1 MAVRVARA
9 PQQFSR
15 HAAEQLDEKNSKC
28 RVVTPHILTYFSQLL
43 RVTEKKRRSEKTDS
57 IEDRS
62 DVYIKMSLSYI
73 PVKTS
78 VIWLQH
84 CMLANFT
91 KHLACDGRW
100 TICFMIERSR
110 WQLRRAFKPCSDKY
124 AHRAPKQAQFY
135 SWKRLWATAVL
146 IDCSATSKVDAMM
159 NEKKIRLG
167 CSAASKSPN
176 GANPPLQNIPRQFC
190 GNFHG
195 FDYTLEW
202 TEYATS

>member
-1 MAVRVARA
+1 LRIVQLANNERHLHFQGNNSNAMAVRVARA

-78 VIWLQH
+78 VI
-84 CMLANFT
+84 
-91 KHLACDGRW
+91 
-100 TICFMIERSR
+100 
-110 WQLRRAFKPCSDKY
+110 
-124 AHRAPKQAQFY
+124 
-135 SWKRLWATAVL
+135 
-146 IDCSATSKVDAMM
+146 
-159 NEKKIRLG
+159 
-167 CSAASKSPN
+167 
-176 GANPPLQNIPRQFC
+176 
-190 GNFHG
+190 
-195 FDYTLEW
+195 
-202 TEYATS
+202 